1 MNKNIF
7 YLNITINK
15 MNTYHE
21 SWKPLFDKLNINV
34 DEIYSGSEVVYPKKE
49 HLFRVFEMDV
59 REIKILLLGQDPY
72 HGQGQA
78 HGLSFSVP
86 EGVKIPPSLRNIY
99 KELQNEFPERNYEF
113 YSGNLEKWF
122 YREKI
127 FLLNASLSVIEGKPG
142 SQMKIWEEF
151 TNNVIKFVSEQNKS
165 CVFMFLGNFAKAKD
179 SFISNEERIIKGVH
193 PSPLSAYNGFFS
205 SGIFKKVEELLG
217 ANIDWSN

>member
-1 MNKNIF
+1 
-7 YLNITINK
+7 

-21 SWKPLFDKLNINV
+21 SWKPLFDKFNINV

-49 HLFRVFEMDV
+49 HLLRVFEMDV
-59 REIKILLLGQDPY
+59 REIKLLLLGQDPY
-72 HGQGQA
+72 HGPGQA

-127 FLLNASLSVIEGKPG
+127 FLLNVSLSVIEGKPG
-142 SQMKIWEEF
+142 SQMKIWEGF

-165 CVFMFLGNFAKAKD
+165 CVFLLLGNFAKEKEK
-179 SFISNEERIIKGVH
+179 FISNEERIIKGVH
-193 PSPLSAYNGFFS
+193 PSPLSAYNGFFG
-205 SGIFKKVEELLG
+205 SGIFKKVEELL
-217 ANIDWSN
+217 ATNIDWSN